1 MRKKI
6 SAAILG
12 LGIAGASVLVTGG
25 TASSHGYTD
34 SPPSRQI
41 LCAQGKVKNCGQIQW
56 EPMSVEG
63 PKGFPS
69 RGPADGKICAGA
81 DARWSPLDDPRGGK
95 WPATKVT
102 SGQSLNLN
110 WRIPVPHSTTDFRY
124 YLTKEGFDPTQQVTR
139 ANLDLEPFLTVPYR
153 GRQPSTNTS
162 HPATLPHRTGKHVLV
177 SVWTINDTG
186 NAFYACSDV
195 EF

>member
-6 SAAILG
+6 RAAILG
-12 LGIAGASVLVTGG
+12 LGIAGTSVLMTGG

-34 SPPSRQI
+34 NPPSRQI

-102 SGQSLNLN
+102 SGQNISLN

-124 YLTKEGFDPTQQVTR
+124 YLTKDGFDPTQQVTR
-139 ANLDLEPFLTVPYR
+139 ANLDLTPFHTVPYN
-153 GRQPSTNTS
+153 GRQPSATTS
-162 HPATLPHRTGKHVLV
+162 HPTTLPQRTGRHVLV